1 MSESYSVI
9 SEVFIGDPVN
19 FREDIFGFWLRGLST
34 DMAIRKMKE
43 NMKIDDANDENTEEF
58 ISEDVF
64 DSVPSIAL
72 WLWIVSYLWFLQRV
86 TVREFVEYRRF
97 QHKPERIHVRS
108 RFVGFFSPHRPIS
121 LLMIGSSSISWALA
135 LGSGND
141 PFFQIN
147 ELCPNVY
154 TIYSREWKWCCIL
167 WNATKNSAP
176 LLVRWIHV
184 SISDQKQP
192 KPTYAFYSF
201 WWTTRKVRLWRTSC
215 ESIEMWFACFLTRK
229 RDT

>member
-72 WLWIVSYLWFLQRV
+72 
-86 TVREFVEYRRF
+86 
-97 QHKPERIHVRS
+97 
-108 RFVGFFSPHRPIS
+108 
-121 LLMIGSSSISWALA
+121 
-135 LGSGND
+135 
-141 PFFQIN
+141 
-147 ELCPNVY
+147 
-154 TIYSREWKWCCIL
+154 
-167 WNATKNSAP
+167 
-176 LLVRWIHV
+176 
-184 SISDQKQP
+184 
-192 KPTYAFYSF
+192 
-201 WWTTRKVRLWRTSC
+201 
-215 ESIEMWFACFLTRK
+215 
-229 RDT
+229 